1 MALMMITNDDVNLDN
16 DDDDDTYGD
25 TGDNKDGLVLDCP
38 PAKQEG
44 RRRREIGK
52 RRRWSDS
59 SMVVH
64 LQSTFTVCLVG

>member
-1 MALMMITNDDVNLDN
+1 MMMLIRTMIVN
-16 DDDDDTYGD
+16 DDDGDAYGD

-44 RRRREIGK
+44 RRRRKIGK
-52 RRRWSDS
+52 RRRWSDN

-64 LQSTFTVCLVG
+64 LQSTFTVHLVG

>member
-1 MALMMITNDDVNLDN
+1 MMMMVMPMVIQVTIRM
-16 DDDDDTYGD
+16 
-25 TGDNKDGLVLDCP
+25 VLDCP

-44 RRRREIGK
+44 RRRRKIGK

-64 LQSTFTVCLVG
+64 LQSTFTVCRVG

>member
-1 MALMMITNDDVNLDN
+1 MMMLIRTMIVDGDDGDAH
-16 DDDDDTYGD
+16 GD

-44 RRRREIGK
+44 RRRRKIGK

>member
-1 MALMMITNDDVNLDN
+1 MIVN
-16 DDDDDTYGD
+16 DDDGDVYGD
-25 TGDNKDGLVLDCP
+25 TGDNKDGLFLDCP

-64 LQSTFTVCLVG
+64 LQSI